1 MQGSGDS
8 VGYSGGS
15 AGAAAAQ
22 STGKRKSSGE
32 QPDILLSQPESEESL
47 PLMKKIRT
55 SNMRDILE
63 SKMNKREVLLTD
75 EEMRAGQVLQSGATR
90 LYGRTPGSKKKEY
103 DPLLKTIIEDV
114 DNVYPDLH
122 TPEKTNAVRL
132 LLVDHVTKEDDTR
145 KRDDDDGI
153 D

>member
-1 MQGSGDS
+1 
-8 VGYSGGS
+8 
-15 AGAAAAQ
+15 
-22 STGKRKSSGE
+22 
-32 QPDILLSQPESEESL
+32 
-47 PLMKKIRT
+47 MKKIRT